1 VAYTD
6 LGIAPP
12 PGMDVAAQMA
22 APPTP
27 QPTGGQQLGAQPQPP
42 AEAKVAQPPGLP
54 GGMAAPGEPDLNVIT
69 TLIAKFVQLKPGI
82 APIADNLITKL
93 ATKMAQAGMSVPQT
107 PTDAFP
113 DSGGAIQT
121 AVNIEM
127 ELAKV
132 KDPELLPDIRYFIAT
147 MREEITRDLSKEG
160 GAPAPPTPL
169 GASPAVNMGTK
180 IPISV

>member
-1 VAYTD
+1 
-6 LGIAPP
+6 
-12 PGMDVAAQMA
+12 MDVAAQMA
-22 APPTP
+22 AQPTP

-42 AEAKVAQPPGLP
+42 AEAPVQQPPGLP

-69 TLIAKFVQLKPGI
+69 TLIAKFVQMKPGI
-82 APIADNLITKL
+82 APVADNLITKL
-93 ATKMAQAGMSVPQT
+93 ATKMAQSGMSVPQT

-147 MREEITRDLSKEG
+147 MREEVTRDLAEQG
-160 GAPAPPTPL
+160 GSPPNQPPL
-169 GASPAVNMGTK
+169 GAAPAVNMGTK
-180 IPISV
+180 VPISV

>member
-1 VAYTD
+1 
-6 LGIAPP
+6 
-12 PGMDVAAQMA
+12 MDVAAQMA
-22 APPTP
+22 AQPTP

-42 AEAKVAQPPGLP
+42 AEAPVQQPPGMP

-69 TLIAKFVQLKPGI
+69 TLISKFVQMKPGI

-93 ATKMAQAGMSVPQT
+93 ATKMAQSGMSVPQT
-107 PTDAFP
+107 PSDAFP

-147 MREEITRDLSKEG
+147 MREEVTRDLADAG
-160 GAPAPPTPL
+160 GAPAPTPPL
-169 GASPAVNMGTK
+169 GAAPAVNMGTK
-180 IPISV
+180 VPISV